1 MHSIGRAP
9 GLRESA
15 GLCCTG
21 LRIRDEK
28 GLTKMAANH
37 WRAAREA
44 LSVATDL
51 AMVETL
57 SQA

>member
-1 MHSIGRAP
+1 
-9 GLRESA
+9 
-15 GLCCTG
+15 
-21 LRIRDEK
+21 
-28 GLTKMAANH
+28 MAANH